1 MSAALRAREALALAR
16 LGNALGVRLDP
27 DKVNAVL
34 LEELADAAE
43 AILEELAD
51 AAEAILGS
59 SEVQAD
65 TRSPLGGE

>member
-43 AILEELAD
+43 AIL
-51 AAEAILGS
+51 GS
-59 SEVQAD
+59 SDVQAD
-65 TRSPLGGE
+65 TRSPLVGE